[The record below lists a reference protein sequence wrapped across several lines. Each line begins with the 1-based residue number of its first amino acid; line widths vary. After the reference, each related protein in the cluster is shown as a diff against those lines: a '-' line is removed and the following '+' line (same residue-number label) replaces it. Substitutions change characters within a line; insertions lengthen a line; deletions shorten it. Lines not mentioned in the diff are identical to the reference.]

1 LRAYTADV
9 AARAYAADGQRDAC
23 LTALDT
29 AHTVL
34 TRADD
39 NAPSYTTYNEA
50 DCISIRGG
58 ATLNSGSL
66 TALFSIYGKPSK
78 SWIEPSPE
86 TLLWQLLT
94 LVRRMCSARRLMK
107 LRGCSV
113 MPERLRRAIVRPG

>member
-29 AHTVL
+29 AHSAL

-39 NAPSYTTYNEA
+39 NVPSYTTYNEA

-58 ATLNSGSL
+58 CHLELGSL
-66 TALFSIYGKPSK
+66 IALFSIDDRASK
-78 SWIEPSPE
+78 SWIDHFPE
-86 TLLWQLLT
+86 TLL
-94 LVRRMCSARRLMK
+94 
-107 LRGCSV
+107 
-113 MPERLRRAIVRPG
+113 